1 MAEIWYNIVPC
12 CCDKPGCSQHISAS
26 PQVQTTSVVISVR
39 AKNGKRTDVVLTAG
53 WARVLA
59 ANIEQAANQVRP
71 KIAPKP
77 FKSAKTEQ
85 HRSKRTRTLASAD

>member
-1 MAEIWYNIVPC
+1 MAEIWYNIIPC
-12 CCDKPGCSQHISAS
+12 CCDKPGCSHHVSAA
-26 PQVQTTSVVISVR
+26 PQVTSMSVVISVR
-39 AKNGKRTDVVLTAG
+39 GKNGKRTDVVLSAG

-77 FKSAKTEQ
+77 FKQSRLSETGKT
-85 HRSKRTRTLASAD
+85 RIRTSASAG